1 MESLIEQLQVV
12 VSNLNRRVSDLE
24 KDSHP
29 PIGLCEFEGFK
40 ELLER
45 IEKLESNLKD
55 SSNG

>member
-1 MESLIEQLQVV
+1 
-12 VSNLNRRVSDLE
+12 LNRRVSDLE

-29 PIGLCEFEGFK
+29 AIGLSEFEGFK

>member
-29 PIGLCEFEGFK
+29 AIGLSEFEGFK

>member
-1 MESLIEQLQVV
+1 MESLIEQLQIV
-12 VSNLNRRVSDLE
+12 VSNLNRRVEELE

-29 PIGLCEFEGFK
+29 AIGLCEFEGFK

-55 SSNG
+55 SNNG